1 MSRPVPTPNFDG
13 RRALILHRPH
23 VLVDAITRQLA
34 QLGISHECQW
44 PDLPAEAAPSPADL
58 LFYDADM
65 GHDGQ
70 FPWQPGQV
78 PMPAIA
84 LIGSEAP
91 GRLAWAIRMG
101 ADAHLLKPVGSGG
114 VFSALVIA
122 SEAFA
127 RRSALHDT
135 LLGLQS
141 RLDKR
146 QLVAEATACLMLQ
159 GNVSADAAYA
169 TLRRDAMLS
178 RLSIEDMADRIVAD
192 LRGAHV
198 RHRP

>member
-13 RRALILHRPH
+13 RRALIVHRPH
-23 VLVDAITRQLA
+23 ALVDAIARQLA
-34 QLGISHECQW
+34 QLGISHQAHW
-44 PDLPAEAAPSPADL
+44 PDLLAGFVPDASDL

-70 FPWQPGQV
+70 FPWEPGHI
-78 PMPAIA
+78 PMPAVA

-122 SEAFA
+122 TEAFVS
-127 RRSALHDT
+127 RSNLHQELDS
-135 LLGLQS
+135 LRS

-159 GNVSADAAYA
+159 DNLSADAAYA
-169 TLRRDAMLS
+169 ALRRDAMLS
-178 RLSIEDMADRIVAD
+178 RLSIEDMAERVVSQ
-192 LRGAHV
+192 LRGGHV

>member
-13 RRALILHRPH
+13 RRALIVHRPH
-23 VLVDAITRQLA
+23 VLVDAIARQLA
-34 QLGISHECQW
+34 QLGIRHEVIW
-44 PDLPAEAAPSPADL
+44 PDLPAGFVADASDL

-70 FPWQPGQV
+70 FPWEAGHI
-78 PMPAIA
+78 PMPAVA

-122 SEAFA
+122 TEAFA
-127 RRSALHDT
+127 RRSSLHQELD
-135 LLGLQS
+135 GLRS
-141 RLDKR
+141 RLDRR
-146 QLVAEATACLMLQ
+146 QVVAEATACLMLQ
-159 GNVSADAAYA
+159 DNLSAGAAYA
-169 TLRRDAMLS
+169 ILRRDAMLS
-178 RLSIEDMADRIVAD
+178 RLSIEDMAERIVSQ
-192 LRGAHV
+192 LRGGHV